1 MRIQRTIA
9 GLTLA
14 LSLTALVGCGS
25 SGSSKSSDTKG
36 SSGLD
41 TTTAGN
47 GSTGGAKGTFT
58 DVCTKITTD
67 DVGAIVGATVTM
79 QKVPGSG
86 CNFTQDDPRAAG
98 VTFNS
103 SSSSTANGGYES
115 AKSGLTSVIDGEA
128 KDLDGVGE
136 KAFMEAGPAL
146 GGSSIQGSGLVQV
159 GPTLVQVTVIQSS
172 EMSQEDVEA
181 LTKKLVEL
189 AAAKA

>member
-1 MRIQRTIA
+1 MPFR
-9 GLTLA
+9 
-14 LSLTALVGCGS
+14 
-25 SGSSKSSDTKG
+25 
-36 SSGLD
+36 
-41 TTTAGN
+41 
-47 GSTGGAKGTFT
+47 
-58 DVCTKITTD
+58 
-67 DVGAIVGATVTM
+67 
-79 QKVPGSG
+79 
-86 CNFTQDDPRAAG
+86 
-98 VTFNS
+98 
-103 SSSSTANGGYES
+103 STATGGYES